1 MSTAFIKEQDG
12 GRWEAPV
19 VFAYGVRAA
28 GEPDVLLQSDDL
40 LEVLHWLERQ
50 EHGSFELRDRAGLLL
65 AVRQEAAT
73 LF

>member
-19 VFAYGVRAA
+19 VFAYRVRAT
-28 GEPDVLLQSDDL
+28 GEPDVLVQSDDL
-40 LEVLHWLERQ
+40 LELLHWLERQ
-50 EHGSFELRDRAGLLL
+50 EHGGFELRDSTGLLL
-65 AVRQEAAT
+65 AVRQEAA